1 MRKHV
6 DYTILKVNG
15 RNLVVR
21 TRVRTVYQDAN
32 FMGTSKALV
41 GKLDEGES
49 IEGFLARREVFSKKN
64 DEINEMLLRG
74 KFYPKIKD

>member
-1 MRKHV
+1 M
-6 DYTILKVNG
+6 NG
-15 RNLVVR
+15 RNLVLR

-32 FMGTSKALV
+32 FLNTSKALV

-49 IEGFLARREVFSKKN
+49 IEEFLVRREVFSKKN

-74 KFYPKIKD
+74 KFYPKLNTKS